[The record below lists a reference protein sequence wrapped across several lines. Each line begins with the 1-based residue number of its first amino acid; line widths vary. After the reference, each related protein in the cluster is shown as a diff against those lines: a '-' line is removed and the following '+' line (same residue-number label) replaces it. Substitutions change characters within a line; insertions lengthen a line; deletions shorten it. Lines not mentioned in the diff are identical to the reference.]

1 MQGILN
7 HTDNLSIASNKIL
20 IKSNTMNKLSR
31 RQFLGKSTLGI
42 GSAVLMSR
50 IPVEMLANAAPGA
63 VKLPVGFQVWTVK
76 DMLVKDFPGTLK
88 MVAGLGYQSVEMCS
102 PPGYESSGFGPL
114 MKLKAKEMKQI
125 INDAGLIFMSSHY
138 GFDELRNH
146 LDERITF
153 AIESGQ
159 KQMILSSFGISEK
172 ATLTDWL
179 KAADELN
186 KIGEKTKKA
195 GIQMGYHN
203 HHMEFAKIDNTL
215 IYDALMK
222 ELDPENVK
230 MQFQVAV
237 ISIGYKAARYFNKYP
252 GRFISAHLADWSPA
266 DKKEKP
272 IGQGIVDWKEFF
284 ASVDKGGVK
293 NIFVE
298 MGLETFK
305 ESATYLHSL

>member
-1 MQGILN
+1 
-7 HTDNLSIASNKIL
+7 
-20 IKSNTMNKLSR
+20 MNKLSR

-42 GSAVLMSR
+42 GSAVLMSQF
-50 IPVEMLANAAPGA
+50 PMELMAKSNAGT

-88 MVAGLGYQSVEMCS
+88 MVAGLGYQGVEMCS

-114 MKLKAKEMKQI
+114 MNLKAKEMKQI
-125 INDAGLIFMSSHY
+125 INDAGLIFQSTHY
-138 GFDELRNH
+138 GFDELRKH
-146 LDERITF
+146 LDERIAF
-153 AIESGQ
+153 ASESGQ
-159 KQMILSSFGISEK
+159 KQMILSSFGLPEK
-172 ATLTDWL
+172 ATLSDWL

-203 HHMEFAKIDNTL
+203 HHTEFAKIDDTL

-237 ISIGYKAARYFNKYP
+237 ISIGYKAATYFKKYP
-252 GRFISAHLADWSPA
+252 GRFISAHLADWSA
-266 DKKEKP
+266 TEKKEAPLGK
-272 IGQGIVDWKEFF
+272 GIVDWKEFF
-284 ASVDKGGVK
+284 AAVETGGVK

-298 MGLETFK
+298 MSMATFK
-305 ESATYLHSL
+305 ESAAYLHSL